1 MTVLDPVTALRE
13 KFPEAILDSGEWRGD
28 VFVVINPA
36 DIVTVAQYLRDTPGL
51 SYNFLVDV
59 VGIDYLQMP
68 DHDGPRFG
76 VLYHVYSM
84 LTNRKL
90 RLKVLVD
97 EGESVP
103 SVTGLWPTA
112 NWQEREVYDMFGV
125 EFSDHPDLRRILM
138 AEDWDGHPQRKDYP
152 LGYETVQF
160 SFNFDEIEKHKPYAK
175 E

>member
-1 MTVLDPVTALRE
+1 MSMLDPISALRE
-13 KFPEAILDSGEWRGD
+13 AFSDAVLDAGEWHGD
-28 VFVVINPA
+28 TF
-36 DIVTVAQYLRDTPGL
+36 VTVATADLVAAAQYLRDTPGL
-51 SYNFLVDV
+51 GYNFLVDV

-68 DHDGPRFG
+68 GHAGPRFG

-97 EGESVP
+97 EGEPVP

-112 NWQEREVYDMFGV
+112 NWQEREVYDMFGI

-138 AEDWDGHPQRKDYP
+138 TEDWDGHPQRKDYP

-160 SFNFDEIEKHKPYAK
+160 SFNFDEIQEHKPYAK